1 MNRSETRQVA
11 FELLYSLEIQK
22 VPAAEYKEQIELF
35 LNNQEIKD
43 HKVEE
48 YIQDVVNGIHQNMT
62 EIMELIKKELSAKW
76 ELNRISKINLAI
88 LKLAVYELLYKK
100 LPYKVV
106 VNEAVELAKSYGD
119 ESASSFING
128 VLASIIQEKGIQ
140 TTAK

>member
-22 VPAAEYKEQIELF
+22 VQADEYQEQIELF
-35 LNNQEIKD
+35 LKNQEIED

-48 YIQDVVNGIHQNMT
+48 YIQDVMNGIHQNLA
-62 EIMELIKKELSAKW
+62 EIMKLIEKELSAKW
-76 ELNRISKINLAI
+76 EVSRVSKINIAI

-106 VNEAVELAKSYGD
+106 VNEAVELAKTYGD
-119 ESASSFING
+119 DSAPSFING
-128 VLASIIQEKGIQ
+128 VLASIIKETGIQ
-140 TTAK
+140 ATT